1 VPHSTKLPS
10 ASGPWPATQAL
21 EAGRLVNRVGPTFP
35 LADIAAAH
43 EAVERGTI
51 GNVIVKVS

>member
-1 VPHSTKLPS
+1 M
-10 ASGPWPATQAL
+10 
-21 EAGRLVNRVGPTFP
+21 NRIGPTFP

-51 GNVIVKVS
+51 GNVIVTL